1 MAVTRPASFSGS
13 SNGAEAAAGP
23 GASVSASAGSGP
35 RTATMFACVATLS
48 NTLLGVSV
56 VGVAG
61 GFSRAGYAVR

>member
-1 MAVTRPASFSGS
+1 MAVTRPVSLSG
-13 SNGAEAAAGP
+13 GAGGADPPA
-23 GASVSASAGSGP
+23 GASSSSGSGP